1 MFLMYHNGS
10 CAAYMSNPCHIELI
24 LSEKEEPVKKEV
36 KKEVSTYEMLIA
48 SPSGVCILVTLLRF
62 ILVFEF
68 LVVQAESQIAT
79 RKA

>member
-1 MFLMYHNGS
+1 MFLLYHNGS

-36 KKEVSTYEMLIA
+36 STYEMLIA

-62 ILVFEF
+62 ILIFEF